1 MIFYFVY
8 LFKQPN
14 YQPHSLDRVVDC
26 ILSLKSYHDSTQES
40 KDLSGSRKFDGSPI
54 AYNKSNPNHK
64 ENISSPNYK
73 ETLTSPSSMKMHS
86 HLTRSPSQ
94 QRKRWMTSEY
104 DSMSSVDISLAMQNA
119 GNSQPNNAVHKSPGR
134 DSSLDDENFVP
145 NHPQPN
151 AGNTKSLFLE
161 RFTLF
166 TWMCTHVNICTP

>member
-1 MIFYFVY
+1 
-8 LFKQPN
+8 
-14 YQPHSLDRVVDC
+14 
-26 ILSLKSYHDSTQES
+26 
-40 KDLSGSRKFDGSPI
+40 
-54 AYNKSNPNHK
+54 
-64 ENISSPNYK
+64 
-73 ETLTSPSSMKMHS
+73 
-86 HLTRSPSQ
+86 
-94 QRKRWMTSEY
+94 MTSEY